1 MNREAGIP
9 EASCRLRAIRDPDG
23 RVRVIA
29 RNVSLAVAGSLGL
42 DEKSPDPSA
51 LDLLVGSLAADL
63 LTMLGREAARGGVA
77 LHDAELRLDARLE
90 NPLVALGVV
99 GERGHPGV
107 AAIAGTLSARTAT
120 GAEDV
125 HSLWERARARSPVH
139 ATLSRSVP
147 IHIDLRLF
155 A

>member
-1 MNREAGIP
+1 MSTP
-9 EASCRLRAIRDPDG
+9 EPSCRLRAINESDG

-42 DEKSPDPSA
+42 DEKSPDPAA
-51 LDLLVGSLAADL
+51 LDLLVASLAADL
-63 LTMLGREAARGGVA
+63 LARLGREAARDGVP
-77 LHDAELRLDARLE
+77 LHDAELRIDTTLD

-99 GERGHPGV
+99 GEGGHAGV
-107 AAIAGTLSARTAT
+107 ARIAGTLSVRADA
-120 GAEDV
+120 AEEHV
-125 HSLWERARARSPVH
+125 HTLWKRVLARSPVH

>member
-1 MNREAGIP
+1 MTHPP
-9 EASCRLRAIRDPDG
+9 EASCRLRAIREPDG

-42 DEKSPDPSA
+42 DENSPDPAA

-63 LTMLGREAARGGVA
+63 LAVLGREAARDGVP
-77 LHDAELRLDARLE
+77 LHDAELRLDATLD

-99 GERGHPGV
+99 GEGGHAGL
-107 AAIAGTLSARTAT
+107 AAIAGTLSLRTDA
-120 GAEDV
+120 AEPDV
-125 HSLWERARARSPVH
+125 RALWERVLARAPVH
-139 ATLSRSVP
+139 VTLGRSLSLR
-147 IHIDLRLF
+147 IELRLF